1 MKSQRKME
9 IFECLSFVEFLFGPM
24 PAIFFFLN
32 CSWKWNLKEVDDECP
47 FHIKRHTNSQI
58 FPVFAPPLPV
68 ALAHKE
74 NLPLTIPL
82 GLWKRYNEGPL

>member
-32 CSWKWNLKEVDDECP
+32 CSSNWNLKEVGNEYY
-47 FHIKRHTNSQI
+47 FQIKRQTNSQI

-68 ALAHKE
+68 ALALEREFATHYSTGSVEKV
-74 NLPLTIPL
+74 
-82 GLWKRYNEGPL
+82 